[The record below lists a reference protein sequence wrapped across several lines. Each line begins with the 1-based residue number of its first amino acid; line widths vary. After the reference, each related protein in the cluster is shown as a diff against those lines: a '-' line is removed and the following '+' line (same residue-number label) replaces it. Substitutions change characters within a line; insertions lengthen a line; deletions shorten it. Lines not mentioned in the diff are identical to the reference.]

1 MNNKN
6 DEVLLD
12 PYKMYLKMNG
22 LTEGEDTEYERV
34 TVAPPREEPQ
44 KISIKALE
52 ITLTPEEELEK
63 SVIVNALRSA
73 IANEELGHKSNENDL
88 GIKVIDLNSNGST
101 GNEVNLSEMRL
112 VKDAK
117 ELKEDDILYNTLLRE
132 SISDQDSIESL
143 MSLFNRVP
151 TKEKSKDPLKEG
163 LYKKEVKLKR
173 NKKEEIIT
181 LAKSGEASV
190 SIETDLGFKPKLI
203 DNKLSTY
210 DEEETVVHNRS
221 NRTEDDRPQSFYLG
235 DLKEE
240 EVLKPTVIVDSF
252 DEGSINNIISNEI
265 RFMIEVV
272 SRIPEIARGANIPY
286 TTAVEI
292 DYNKSCTEIP
302 HVQPIDIE
310 LGSAEGYRYEE
321 VSEPVEEVSSD
332 TEKRIDIIDISI
344 PEAVDV
350 EEPEEDFIGISY
362 ISQNGEDN
370 RTMTTVPTDE
380 PIDMEFNSE
389 FILPNLN
396 EQVMRIANIYNV
408 PVIPRVTFNFIMG
421 PRIMKPISEVREI
434 QLESTNSLRQDL
446 LETLSETGPNR
457 DSSGNLTMID
467 IGKPEEEDESPLENV
482 VISESASDNMSDID
496 YFIKN
501 VDDKVEIY

>member
-1 MNNKN
+1 
-6 DEVLLD
+6 
-12 PYKMYLKMNG
+12 MNG
-22 LTEGEDTEYERV
+22 ITEGEDTEYERV

-88 GIKVIDLNSNGST
+88 GIKVIDLNSDGST
-101 GNEVNLSEMRL
+101 DNEVNLSEMRL

-210 DEEETVVHNRS
+210 DEEETVTYNRS

-252 DEGSINNIISNEI
+252 DEGSINSIISNEI

-321 VSEPVEEVSSD
+321 DSGSVEEVGGS
-332 TEKRIDIIDISI
+332 
-344 PEAVDV
+344 
-350 EEPEEDFIGISY
+350 EEDFVGISY
-362 ISQNGEDN
+362 ISQNGDDN
-370 RTMTTVPTDE
+370 STMTSEPTDE
-380 PIDMEFNSE
+380 PIDIEFNSG

-457 DSSGNLTMID
+457 DSIGNLTMID
-467 IGKPEEEDESPLENV
+467 IDKPEEEDDSPLENI

>member
-1 MNNKN
+1 
-6 DEVLLD
+6 
-12 PYKMYLKMNG
+12 MNG
-22 LTEGEDTEYERV
+22 ITEGEDTEYERV

-73 IANEELGHKSNENDL
+73 ITNEELGHKSNENDL
-88 GIKVIDLNSNGST
+88 GIKVIDLNSDGST
-101 GNEVNLSEMRL
+101 DNEVNLSEMRL

-210 DEEETVVHNRS
+210 DEEETVTYNRS
-221 NRTEDDRPQSFYLG
+221 NRTEGDRPQSFYLG

-252 DEGSINNIISNEI
+252 DEGSINSIISNEI

-272 SRIPEIARGANIPY
+272 SMIPEIARDANIPY

-310 LGSAEGYRYEE
+310 LGSVEGYRYEE
-321 VSEPVEEVSSD
+321 GSEPVEEVMSD
-332 TEKRIDIIDISI
+332 TERQIDISI
-344 PEAVDV
+344 PEVEDV

-370 RTMTTVPTDE
+370 HTMTTVPTDE

-457 DSSGNLTMID
+457 DSIGNLTMID
-467 IGKPEEEDESPLENV
+467 IDKPEEEDDSPLENI

>member
-1 MNNKN
+1 
-6 DEVLLD
+6 
-12 PYKMYLKMNG
+12 MNG
-22 LTEGEDTEYERV
+22 MTEGEDTEYERV

-88 GIKVIDLNSNGST
+88 GIKVIDLNSDGNT
-101 GNEVNLSEMRL
+101 DNEVNLSEMRL
-112 VKDAK
+112 VKDTK

-210 DEEETVVHNRS
+210 DEEETVTHNRS
-221 NRTEDDRPQSFYLG
+221 NRTEDNRPQSFYLG
-235 DLKEE
+235 DLEEKE
-240 EVLKPTVIVDSF
+240 VIKPTIIVDNF
-252 DEGSINNIISNEI
+252 DEGTINNIISNEI

-286 TTAVEI
+286 TTAAEI
-292 DYNKSCTEIP
+292 NYSKSCTEFP

-310 LGSAEGYRYEE
+310 LESAERYRYEGD
-321 VSEPVEEVSSD
+321 SGQVEESPSD
-332 TEKRIDIIDISI
+332 MDRQIDIIDISI
-344 PEAVDV
+344 PEVEDV
-350 EEPEEDFIGISY
+350 EEPGEDFIGISY

-370 RTMTTVPTDE
+370 HSMTTVPTDE
-380 PIDMEFNSE
+380 PIDIELNSEFNLG

-434 QLESTNSLRQDL
+434 QLESTNPLRQDL
-446 LETLSETGPNR
+446 LETLSETGPNW
-457 DSSGNLTMID
+457 DSSGNMTMID
-467 IGKPEEEDESPLENV
+467 IDKPEEEDDSPLEDI
-482 VISESASDNMSDID
+482 VISERASDNVSDID

>member
-22 LTEGEDTEYERV
+22 MTEGEDNEYEKV

-73 IANEELGHKSNENDL
+73 IANEDLGHKSNENDL
-88 GIKVIDLNSNGST
+88 GIKVIDLNSDGST
-101 GNEVNLSEMRL
+101 ESEVNLSEMRL

-151 TKEKSKDPLKEG
+151 IKETLKDPLKEG

-190 SIETDLGFKPKLI
+190 SIETDLGFKPMLI

-210 DEEETVVHNRS
+210 DEEETITYNRFQS
-221 NRTEDDRPQSFYLG
+221 TEDSRQQSFYLG
-235 DLKEE
+235 DLTEKE
-240 EVLKPTVIVDSF
+240 VIKPTTIVDNF

-286 TTAVEI
+286 TTVAEI
-292 DYNKSCTEIP
+292 NYSKPCTEISN
-302 HVQPIDIE
+302 VQPIDIE
-310 LGSAEGYRYEE
+310 LESAEGHRYEE
-321 VSEPVEEVSSD
+321 DSEQFEEVSSD
-332 TEKRIDIIDISI
+332 VEKQIDIVDISI
-344 PEAVDV
+344 PEV
-350 EEPEEDFIGISY
+350 EGVEGSKEDFIGISY
-362 ISQNGEDN
+362 ISQNGEDS
-370 RTMTTVPTDE
+370 TAMTSVTTDE
-380 PIDMEFNSE
+380 PIDIEFNSE
-389 FILPNLN
+389 FTLPNLN

-421 PRIMKPISEVREI
+421 PRIMKPISEVKEI
-434 QLESTNSLRQDL
+434 QLESTNPLRQDL

-457 DSSGNLTMID
+457 DSSGNMTIID
-467 IGKPEEEDESPLENV
+467 IDKPEEEDESPLEDI
-482 VISESASDNMSDID
+482 VISERASDNMSDID